1 MGGGLGVVVGH
12 AGGIL
17 PREAGRLARIENA
30 DVAAVF
36 SEMADLLQIKGTDRH
51 RTFAFRRSSRII
63 ESLPEPVEVMLRH
76 HTFEKMP
83 GVGPGTVHRV
93 KQILRTGTCEDL
105 VRLRSDLP
113 PGLREMMKIKGVGAT
128 TVRRVYQQLGVSS
141 IGELELAARS
151 GTLLSV
157 PRMGHGTVSNILH
170 GIEAY
175 KVRRG
180 RSSLH
185 VAERAGH
192 GIVDQMRE
200 LPAALQV
207 ALAGSVRR
215 RKATIGDLDILVAT
229 DAPAEVAAR
238 FCTLAE
244 VREVLVHGEGRSSV
258 RIESG
263 QQVDL
268 RALPPASFGAGL
280 HYFTGSKG
288 HNIAIRR
295 RGLRM
300 DVKIS
305 DKGIFTSPEE
315 TRIASGE
322 TEEEIFAAV
331 GLPWIAPELREN
343 VGEVEAAAQ
352 GTLPRLVE
360 AADLRGDLHMHTTHS
375 DGSGTIMDMVDRA
388 AELGYD
394 YIAITEHSQS
404 LSIARGLNEDQIA
417 LQLGQIRE
425 LAPRAQE
432 RGVKLLA
439 GVEVD
444 ILPDGELDL
453 DLELLA
459 QLDFVIASVH
469 QWTNMG
475 EAEMT
480 TRVVRALNSGVV
492 DCLGHPTGRRP
503 GRRDP
508 FALDFEAVLDAAKR
522 MDVALECNGGPN
534 RMDLPDTLCRRAK
547 EAGVA
552 VALNTDAHSARHLGR
567 MEYALAMAR
576 RGWLEP
582 RNVLN
587 CAPWETIR
595 ARRRERLHRSGVQST
610 GPLPAAQGDLEA
622 RDSGFGDPEETHAWS
637 EIEGEVLEAPA
648 RLGDEAVLD
657 EEQAASLIERFA
669 ADGPLD
675 DALRERLDAFLRGA
689 ADPTLEAALA
699 DGGSQPLQRA
709 FDLLQRGSSAS

>member
-1 MGGGLGVVVGH
+1 M
-12 AGGIL
+12 
-17 PREAGRLARIENA
+17 ARIENA

-51 RTFAFRRSSRII
+51 RTFAFRRSSRIL
-63 ESLPEPVEVMLRH
+63 ESLPEPVEMMLRH
-76 HTFEKMP
+76 HTFEKIP

-128 TVRRVYQQLGVSS
+128 TVRRVYQRLGVASV
-141 IGELELAARS
+141 GELEQAARS
-151 GTLLSV
+151 GTLLTV
-157 PRMGHGTVSNILH
+157 PRMGHGTVSKILN

-185 VAERAGH
+185 VAERAGRR
-192 GIVDQMRE
+192 IADQMRE
-200 LPAALQV
+200 LPSSIKV

-215 RKATIGDLDILVAT
+215 RKATIGDLDVLVAT
-229 DAPAEVAAR
+229 DAPTEVAAR
-238 FCTLAE
+238 FVTLPQ
-244 VREVLVHGEGRSSV
+244 VREVLVHGEGRSSI
-258 RIESG
+258 RIDSG

-288 HNIAIRR
+288 HNIAMRR
-295 RGLRM
+295 RGNRM
-300 DVKIS
+300 GVKIS
-305 DKGIFTSPEE
+305 DKGIFTRLEE
-315 TRIASGE
+315 RRIASGE

-331 GLPWIAPELREN
+331 GLPWVAPELREN
-343 VGEVEAAAQ
+343 VGEIEAAAN
-352 GTLPRLVE
+352 GSLPRLVE
-360 AADLRGDLHMHTTHS
+360 ASDLRGDLHMHTTHS
-375 DGSGTIMDMVDRA
+375 DGSGTIMEMVERA
-388 AELGYD
+388 AQLGYA

-404 LSIARGLNEDQIA
+404 LSIARGLSEDQLA
-417 LQLGQIRE
+417 LQLAQIRD
-425 LAPRAQE
+425 LAPQAEEQ
-432 RGVKLLA
+432 GVRLIA

-444 ILPDGELDL
+444 ILPDGTLDL
-453 DLELLA
+453 DLSLLA

-480 TRVVRALNSGVV
+480 SRVVRALETGVV

-508 FALDFEAVLDAAKR
+508 YPLDFDGVLAAAKK

-582 RNVLN
+582 KNVLN

-595 ARRRERLHRSGVQST
+595 ARRVDRLRRAGIAVPSGLST
-610 GPLPAAQGDLEA
+610 PEGDLDA
-622 RDSGFGDPEETHAWS
+622 RESGFGDPEETHAWF
-637 EIEGEVLEAPA
+637 EVEGEVFEAPA

-657 EEQAASLIERFA
+657 EDEAAALVERF
-669 ADGPLD
+669 GTPLD
-675 DALRERLDAFLRGA
+675 DGLRERLEAFMRGA
-689 ADPTLEAALA
+689 GDPTLEAALA
-699 DGGSQPLQRA
+699 EGGAQPLQRA
-709 FDLLQRGSSAS
+709 FDLLQSPPENT